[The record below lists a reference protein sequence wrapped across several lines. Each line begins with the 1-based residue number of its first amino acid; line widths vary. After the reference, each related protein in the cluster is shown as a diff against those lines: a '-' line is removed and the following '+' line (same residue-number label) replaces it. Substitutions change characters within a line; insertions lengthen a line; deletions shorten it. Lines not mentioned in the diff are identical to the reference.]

1 MALKI
6 NDECISCGACQSEC
20 PNDAIS
26 EGDNHYEID
35 AAKCTECDGGD
46 PKCQAVCPTESCV
59 K

>member
-6 NDECISCGACQSEC
+6 SDECISCGACQSEC

-35 AAKCTECDGGD
+35 SAKCTECGGDD
-46 PKCQAVCPTESCV
+46 PKCASVCPTEACV